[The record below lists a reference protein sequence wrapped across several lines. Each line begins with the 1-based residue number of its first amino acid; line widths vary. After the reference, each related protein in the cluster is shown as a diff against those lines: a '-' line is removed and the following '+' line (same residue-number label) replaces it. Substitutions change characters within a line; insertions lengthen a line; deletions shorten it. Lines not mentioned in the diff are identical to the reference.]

1 MGLPNAEDVRTGV
14 IAARI
19 AAHAGD
25 VARGLAGAANRDRGL
40 SIARANLDWDS
51 HLSQSL
57 DPETAVRMHEE
68 VCSEIEEKG
77 KSDADYCSMCGKQ
90 WCSARINKEIR
101 EKLKSGLVS

>member
-1 MGLPNAEDVRTGV
+1 LPNAEDVRTGV

-25 VARGLAGAANRDRGL
+25 VARGLAGAADRDREL

-68 VCSEIEEKG
+68 ACRGMEEEKG
-77 KSDADYCSMCGKQ
+77 KSNADYCSMCGKQ

-101 EKLKSGLVS
+101 EKLKSNLVF